1 MIDIPADIRTTYLQN
16 TSKILVNL
24 LGPRLVG
31 SIKLSFREVPGSNLV
46 PDTGCSN

>member
-1 MIDIPADIRTTYLQN
+1 MIGIPADIRKACLQN

-24 LGPRLVG
+24 LGRRLVG
-31 SIKLSFREVPGSNLV
+31 SIKLSFREVPGSTVV